1 MKVKRKKLKRHS
13 FKRLKDESLFKVTQ
27 LDYTN
32 NDYENIDLSAR
43 PDLNT
48 SGVSSILSNE
58 TQVDT
63 FDFDFLP
70 PKRDFFLYTIA
81 EHEHLT
87 KKTFSYKKRNKNLNI
102 TTTLSKSDSNIARKT

>member
-87 KKTFSYKKRNKNLNI
+87 KPTCGRNSASENM
-102 TTTLSKSDSNIARKT
+102 